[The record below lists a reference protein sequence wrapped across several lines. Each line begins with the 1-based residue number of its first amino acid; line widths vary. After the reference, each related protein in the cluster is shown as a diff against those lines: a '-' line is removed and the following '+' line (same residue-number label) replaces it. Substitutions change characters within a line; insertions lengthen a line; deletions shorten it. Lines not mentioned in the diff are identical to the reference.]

1 MKFIHAADIHL
12 DSPMLGL
19 EKYDGAPVDEARGA
33 TRRALQNLVELAV
46 QEHADFVLIAGDL
59 YDGDWK
65 DYNTGLFFVSQMAV
79 LRENNIKA
87 VIAAGNHD
95 AASQITKNLRLPDNV
110 RVLNTHKPETL
121 KLEDEGVAIHGQGYS
136 ARAVTDNLAASY
148 PKAFPGLL
156 NIGVLH
162 TCMDGREGH
171 EPYAPCS
178 LGDLISRGY
187 DYWALGHVHN
197 QEIVSRSPLVV
208 FSGNTQGRN
217 IREAGAKG
225 CMLVFV
231 EDNEITDIAFKSLD
245 VFRWSSL
252 ELDVS
257 GAIHIDDIFDI
268 AEKEV
273 HREAKTVSMP
283 SAVRI
288 NLTGSSRLH
297 GMMLSQEEH
306 VKNGIRACAVDAGNG
321 NIWVEK
327 VCFNTREISIPPMS
341 QAGSDALTG
350 LLSSINSLQYD
361 EKALQELTGQLA
373 DLFRKLPHEYLSDA
387 EAVHPERKETLVR
400 AAEDVRHMLLGRI
413 LSSGGGR

>member
-46 QEHADFVLIAGDL
+46 QERADFVLIAGDL

-65 DYNTGLFFVSQMAV
+65 DYNTGLYFVSQMAV

-110 RVLNTHKPETL
+110 TVLSTHKPDTL
-121 KLEDEGVAIHGQGYS
+121 TLEGEGVAIHGQGYS

-178 LGDLISRGY
+178 LGDLMSRGY
-187 DYWALGHVHN
+187 DYWALGHVHS

-217 IREAGAKG
+217 IREKGAKG

-231 EDNEITDIAFKSLD
+231 EDNEITDVAFKSLD

-257 GAIHIDDIFDI
+257 GAKHIDDIFDI
-268 AEKEV
+268 AERAV
-273 HREAKTVSMP
+273 QREAKTVSMP

-288 NLTGSSRLH
+288 SLTGSSRLH

-327 VCFNTREISIPPMS
+327 ICFNTKEISAPPMT
-341 QAGSDALTG
+341 QAGSNALTG

-361 EKALQELTGQLA
+361 EKVLQELTDELA

-387 EAVHPERKETLVR
+387 EAVHPERKETLIR
-400 AAEDVRHMLLGRI
+400 AADDVRHMLLGRI